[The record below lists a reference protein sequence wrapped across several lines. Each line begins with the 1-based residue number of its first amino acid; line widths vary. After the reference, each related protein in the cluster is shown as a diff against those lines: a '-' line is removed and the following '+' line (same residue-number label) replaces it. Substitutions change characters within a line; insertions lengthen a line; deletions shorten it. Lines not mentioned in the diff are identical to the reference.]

1 MTEYVEDTER
11 DPEVYA
17 ESRSGPDLGGIPG
30 SDRGPARLVLRRGI
44 CTPFS
49 PVRFRVEGI
58 QRVEY
63 GEPGEYVA
71 GGWHF
76 PDTSTLKLEL
86 GLTCFDAADAAPLEE
101 DIVDGVITYQSTF
114 QEIHRC
120 AARRSLEYYSEGE
133 TQRLMEGGMAFLKRW
148 IAWEQYEFYFYGKSR
163 KTKVSGFH
171 CVQPE

>member
-1 MTEYVEDTER
+1 MWNTLREIRKFTPKAEVDRILGVSPVQIEDR
-11 DPEVYA
+11 PAWYY
-17 ESRSGPDLGGIPG
+17 GGG
-30 SDRGPARLVLRRGI
+30 FVLHY
-44 CTPFS
+44 S

-63 GEPGEYVA
+63 GGPGEYVV

-76 PDTSTLKLEL
+76 PDAGTLKLEL

-120 AARRSLEYYSEGE
+120 AAQCSLEYYSEGE
-133 TQRLMEGGMAFLKRW
+133 TRRQVEGGMAFLKRW
-148 IAWEQYEFYFYGKSR
+148 IAWEQYEFYFYSKSR
-163 KTKVSGFH
+163 RTKVSGFRFTL
-171 CVQPE
+171 PE

>member
-1 MTEYVEDTER
+1 MWNTLKEIRKFTPKAEVDRILGVSPVQIEDR
-11 DPEVYA
+11 PAWYY
-17 ESRSGPDLGGIPG
+17 GGG
-30 SDRGPARLVLRRGI
+30 FVLHY
-44 CTPFS
+44 S

-63 GEPGEYVA
+63 GGPGEYVV

-76 PDTSTLKLEL
+76 PDAGTLKLEL

-114 QEIHRC
+114 QEIRQC

-133 TQRLMEGGMAFLKRW
+133 TRRLADDQMVFQKRW
-148 IAWEQYEFYFYGKSR
+148 IAWNQYELYFHGKPR

-171 CVQPE
+171 FVQPE

>member
-1 MTEYVEDTER
+1 MWNTLREIRKFT
-11 DPEVYA
+11 PKAEVD
-17 ESRSGPDLGGIPG
+17 RILG
-30 SDRGPARLVLRRGI
+30 V
-44 CTPFS
+44 S
-49 PVRFRVEGI
+49 PVQIEDRPAWYYGGGFVLHYSPVCFRVEGI

-63 GEPGEYVA
+63 GGPGEYVV

-76 PDTSTLKLEL
+76 PDAGTLKLEL

-114 QEIHRC
+114 QEIRQC

-133 TQRLMEGGMAFLKRW
+133 TRRLADDQMVFQKRW
-148 IAWEQYEFYFYGKSR
+148 IAWNQYELYFHGKPR

-171 CVQPE
+171 FVQPE

>member
-1 MTEYVEDTER
+1 MWNTLREIRKFTPKAEVDRILGVSPVQIEDR
-11 DPEVYA
+11 PAWYY
-17 ESRSGPDLGGIPG
+17 GGG
-30 SDRGPARLVLRRGI
+30 FVLHY
-44 CTPFS
+44 S

-63 GEPGEYVA
+63 GGPGEYVV

-76 PDTSTLKLEL
+76 PDAGTLKLEL

-114 QEIHRC
+114 QEIRQC

-133 TQRLMEGGMAFLKRW
+133 TRRLADDQMVFQKRW
-148 IAWEQYEFYFYGKSR
+148 IAWNQYELYFHGKPR

-171 CVQPE
+171 FVQPE

>member
-1 MTEYVEDTER
+1 MWNTLKEIRKFTPKAEVDRILGVSPVQIEDR
-11 DPEVYA
+11 PAWYY
-17 ESRSGPDLGGIPG
+17 GGG
-30 SDRGPARLVLRRGI
+30 FVLHY
-44 CTPFS
+44 S

-63 GEPGEYVA
+63 GGPGEYVV

-76 PDTSTLKLEL
+76 PDAGTLKLEL
-86 GLTCFDAADAAPLEE
+86 GLTSFDAEDAAPLEE

-114 QEIHRC
+114 QEIRQC

-133 TQRLMEGGMAFLKRW
+133 TRRLADDQMVFQKRW
-148 IAWEQYEFYFYGKSR
+148 IAWNQYELYFHGKPR

-171 CVQPE
+171 FVQPE

>member
-1 MTEYVEDTER
+1 MWNTLREIRKFTPKAEVDRILGVSPVQIEDR
-11 DPEVYA
+11 PAWYYC
-17 ESRSGPDLGGIPG
+17 GGFVIHY
-30 SDRGPARLVLRRGI
+30 
-44 CTPFS
+44 S
-49 PVRFRVEGI
+49 PVRFRIEGI

-63 GEPGEYVA
+63 GEAGEYIV

-76 PDTSTLKLEL
+76 PDVGTLKMEL

-114 QEIHRC
+114 QEIRQC

-133 TQRLMEGGMAFLKRW
+133 TRRLADDQMVFQKRW
-148 IAWEQYEFYFYGKSR
+148 IAWNQYELYFHGKPR

-171 CVQPE
+171 FVQPE